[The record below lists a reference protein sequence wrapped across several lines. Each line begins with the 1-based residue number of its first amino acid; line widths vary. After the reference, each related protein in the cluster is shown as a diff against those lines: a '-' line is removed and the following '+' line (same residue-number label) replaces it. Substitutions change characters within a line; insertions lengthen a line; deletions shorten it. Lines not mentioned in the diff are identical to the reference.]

1 MKHPTRHNGTAIMY
15 LRIKDGLK
23 PGEFAAK
30 AGVSYPHLDN
40 IEKERKDASLEVLH
54 RIATALNVPVEA
66 IVRDPATLLRPTRP
80 HNLATIGEAEP
91 VPA

>member
-1 MKHPTRHNGTAIMY
+1 MAHTTRHNGTAITY
-15 LRIKDGLK
+15 FRIKDGLK

-54 RIATALNVPVEA
+54 RIAGALNVPIEA
-66 IVRDPATLLRPTRP
+66 IVRDPATLLRTVRP
-80 HNLATIGEAEP
+80 HGLATLA
-91 VPA
+91 PAATA